1 MKVPP
6 DHKWQAF
13 LPRAWL
19 AAAAV
24 LLAGDAFGEGTA
36 DIVAV
41 YSSVSPA
48 YVRVA
53 KPGGGYR
60 PESFAFGEG
69 GELGSPMSDLS
80 LDSMHIADIARLI
93 APSLAKQSYVS
104 TDDPMKTSL
113 LVMVY
118 WGATAGTSN
127 TAEHQVAQGSLGAPP
142 PPPPKMQPAGAGE
155 MQGDPST
162 SHMGMRAAMYNAAK
176 QDAEGGLTEAMTM
189 ENFSNLKRD
198 QQDVENA
205 KILGYLP
212 ELNAAGG
219 AKATSVNL
227 RREELVDELE
237 EGRYYVVL
245 MAYDFQLL
253 RTHRQRKL
261 LWETRFSL
269 RERGHDFGKD
279 VAAMAKNASKYFG
292 RDSNGLQRD
301 AYDAKVDIGTIK
313 VLGYDQDTR
322 K

>member
-6 DHKWQAF
+6 YHKWQAF
-13 LPRAWL
+13 RPRAWL
-19 AAAAV
+19 VAAAV
-24 LLAGDAFGEGTA
+24 LVAGDALAGGNA

-48 YVRVA
+48 YVRVSQ
-53 KPGGGYR
+53 PGGGYR
-60 PESFAFGEG
+60 PETFAFGEG

-80 LDSMHIADIARLI
+80 IDSMHIADIAALI
-93 APSLAKQSYVS
+93 APALVRQSYVP
-104 TDDPMKTSL
+104 TDDAMKTDL

-118 WGATAGTSN
+118 WGTTAGTSN
-127 TAEHQVAQGSLGAPP
+127 TSEHQTAQDSIPVPP
-142 PPPPKMQPAGAGE
+142 PPPPKGPPAGAGE

-162 SHMGMRAAMYNAAK
+162 SGTGFRAAMYNAAK
-176 QDAEGGLTEAMTM
+176 HDAEGGLTETMTM

-198 QQDVENA
+198 HQDIANA
-205 KILGYLP
+205 MILGYLP

-219 AKATSVNL
+219 AKVTSVNL

-253 RTHRQRKL
+253 RTHKQRKL
-261 LWETRFSL
+261 LWETRFSI

-292 RDSNGLQRD
+292 RDSGGLQRD
-301 AYDAKVDIGTIK
+301 AFDARVDIGPLK
-313 VLGYDQDTR
+313 VIGFDQEAR

>member
-1 MKVPP
+1 MKIPT
-6 DHKWQAF
+6 DSTCQAF
-13 LPRAWL
+13 RPYAWL
-19 AAAAV
+19 AAAAMLV
-24 LLAGDAFGEGTA
+24 AGNALAGGAS

-48 YVRVA
+48 YVRVS
-53 KPGGGYR
+53 KPGGGYE
-60 PESFAFGEG
+60 PETFAFGEG

-80 LDSMHIADIARLI
+80 LDSMHIADIARLM
-93 APSLAKQSYVS
+93 APALAKQSYIP
-104 TDDPMKTSL
+104 TDDPMKTDL

-118 WGATAGTSN
+118 WGATAGTGNS
-127 TAEHQVAQGSLGAPP
+127 AEHQVAQGSLLPPP

-162 SHMGMRAAMYNAAK
+162 SGMGMRAAMFNAAHR
-176 QDAEGGLTEAMTM
+176 DAENGLTEAVTM

-198 QQDVENA
+198 QQDIENA

-219 AKATSVNL
+219 ARATSVNL

-237 EGRYYVVL
+237 EGRYFVVL

-253 RTHRQRKL
+253 RTRKQRKL
-261 LWETRFSL
+261 LWEVRFSI

-279 VAAMAKNASKYFG
+279 VAAMARNASKYFG
-292 RDSNGLQRD
+292 RDSGGLQRD
-301 AYDAKVDIGTIK
+301 AYDAKVDIGPIRI
-313 VLGYDQDTR
+313 LGYGEEAR

>member
-1 MKVPP
+1 MKLPP

-13 LPRAWL
+13 RPRAWL

-24 LLAGDAFGEGTA
+24 LFAGDAFGEAKA

-48 YVRVA
+48 YVRVS

-60 PESFAFGEG
+60 PETFAFGEG

-80 LDSMHIADIARLI
+80 IDSMHIADIARLI
-93 APSLAKQSYVS
+93 APALAVQSYVP
-104 TDDPMKTSL
+104 TDDPMKTDL
-113 LVMVY
+113 LIMVY
-118 WGATAGTSN
+118 WGATADTSN
-127 TAEHQVAQGSLGAPP
+127 PSEHQTAQGSLPPPP
-142 PPPPKMQPAGAGE
+142 PPPPKGPPAGAGQ

-162 SHMGMRAAMYNAAK
+162 SDTGMRAAMYNAAK

-205 KILGYLP
+205 RILGYLP
-212 ELNAAGG
+212 ELNAAG
-219 AKATSVNL
+219 AARATAVNL
-227 RREELVDELE
+227 RREELVGELE

-253 RTHRQRKL
+253 RTHRQRRL

-279 VAAMAKNASKYFG
+279 VAAMARNASKYFG
-292 RDSNGLQRD
+292 RDSGGLKRD
-301 AYDAKVDIGTIK
+301 AYDAKVDIGPLKI
-313 VLGYDQDTR
+313 LGYDQEAR

>member
-1 MKVPP
+1 MNVSPN
-6 DHKWQAF
+6 HRLQA
-13 LPRAWL
+13 LRPRAWL

-48 YVRVA
+48 YVRVS

-60 PESFAFGEG
+60 LETFAFGEG

-93 APSLAKQSYVS
+93 APALAKQSYLP
-104 TDDPMKTSL
+104 TDDPMKTDL

-118 WGATAGTSN
+118 WGATAGTGNS
-127 TAEHQVAQGSLGAPP
+127 AEHQVAQGSLLPPP

-162 SHMGMRAAMYNAAK
+162 SGMGMRAAMFNAAHR
-176 QDAEGGLTEAMTM
+176 DAENGLTEAMTM

-198 QQDVENA
+198 QQDIENA
-205 KILGYLP
+205 RILGYLP

-237 EGRYYVVL
+237 EGRYFVVL

-261 LWETRFSL
+261 LWEARFSI

-279 VAAMAKNASKYFG
+279 VAAMARNASKYFG
-292 RDSNGLQRD
+292 RDSGGLQRD
-301 AYDAKVDIGTIK
+301 AYDAKVDIGPLKI
-313 VLGYDQDTR
+313 LGYGEEAR

>member
-1 MKVPP
+1 MKVPLL
-6 DHKWQAF
+6 HKRQAF
-13 LPRAWL
+13 RPRAWL
-19 AAAAV
+19 AAAA
-24 LLAGDAFGEGTA
+24 LLFAGDAFGAA

-48 YVRVA
+48 YVRVS
-53 KPGGGYR
+53 KPGGGYL
-60 PESFAFGEG
+60 PETFAFGDG
-69 GELGSPMSDLS
+69 GQLGSPMSDLS
-80 LDSMHIADIARLI
+80 VDSMRIADIARLI
-93 APSLAKQSYVS
+93 APALESQGYVS

-127 TAEHQVAQGSLGAPP
+127 TAEHQVAQGSLPVPP
-142 PPPPKMQPAGAGE
+142 PPPPKIQPAGAGE

-205 KILGYLP
+205 KVLGYLP

-219 AKATSVNL
+219 AKVTSVNL

-245 MAYDFQLL
+245 LAYDFQLL

-261 LWETRFSL
+261 LWETRFSI

-292 RDSNGLQRD
+292 RDSGGLKRD
-301 AYDAKVDIGTIK
+301 AYDAKVDIGPLK
-313 VLGYDQDTR
+313 VVGFEQEAR